1 MLSIKA
7 KTIRLQKPIVLSD
20 NTTKRIS
27 FIKNKRLENLII
39 QESTLR
45 KLAYKNTTIK
55 TDESFF
61 DDSDMQSDYYLI
73 IVYDKKSNT
82 PLLSARY
89 YFDKSV
95 IANCLKGDDNEIVL
109 TDILNLNNFKQG
121 ELFLI
126 DRMSGNKNN
135 SVYRKNWGYIHLLF
149 YIELYIRN
157 RHCTFLAMA
166 RKERFEKLLAK
177 YLKLGLEAVGT
188 VKHKGKEH
196 WILTGDLKKSYLQLK
211 KSTLLNTLLIWKNLL
226 FKLRLN

>member
-135 SVYRKNWGYIHLLF
+135 
-149 YIELYIRN
+149 
-157 RHCTFLAMA
+157 
-166 RKERFEKLLAK
+166 
-177 YLKLGLEAVGT
+177 T
-188 VKHKGKEH
+188 V
-196 WILTGDLKKSYLQLK
+196 
-211 KSTLLNTLLIWKNLL
+211 
-226 FKLRLN
+226 